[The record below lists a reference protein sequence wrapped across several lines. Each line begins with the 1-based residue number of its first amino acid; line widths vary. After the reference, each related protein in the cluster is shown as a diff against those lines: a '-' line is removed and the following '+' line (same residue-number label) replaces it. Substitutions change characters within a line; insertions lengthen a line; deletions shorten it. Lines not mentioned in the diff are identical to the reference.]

1 MQRSKCDANNCRPRI
16 VWDAEGGFE
25 ARSSLSLMRN
35 FNIPITRENYLDLAY
50 MGDVPSPL
58 SAEEE
63 AELPPEI
70 RQFFPKFN
78 VSNLLGRI
86 VLWCRLNCVRDV
98 RLTGAGCRL
107 RSFLP
112 DCCWRLSLSC
122 SPDGRQR
129 QDFPMLAGGV
139 QQAHRLTLLRKPF
152 SSLCCHSVLSD
163 PRSG

>member
-1 MQRSKCDANNCRPRI
+1 
-16 VWDAEGGFE
+16 
-25 ARSSLSLMRN
+25 MRN

-78 VSNLLGRI
+78 VSNLLRRI
-86 VLWCRLNCVRDV
+86 VLLVPFE
-98 RLTGAGCRL
+98 L
-107 RSFLP
+107 RSRPEVNGRGMQAMIVPHGL
-112 DCCWRLSLSC
+112 LLAIVIVC
-122 SPDGRQR
+122 SPDGRQG
-129 QDFPMLAGGV
+129 QDFLVGGV
-139 QQAHRLTLLRKPF
+139 QQAHRLTLFRKPF